1 MVAPFARRALPA
13 RVYWLAIRFS
23 KGVHFDNLSG
33 MKKKPASPPR
43 WEPGQEQR
51 ALVEG
56 LTAIGLALDEQ
67 LLLVKGEDGRAL
79 GADEFGQIFG
89 DQIKRG
95 RAAANAQLGKAL
107 YERALAGNARA
118 FRQWQNRTTGETVE
132 TRELA
137 MWIGVGI
144 DVIADMER
152 RGVVHKVAH
161 GLYPL
166 RKTVAAVVAH
176 YREIIEARGGAEA
189 IGGLVGARA
198 RLASEQA
205 DRVAM
210 CNAEMREALSVPL
223 RDVNAKLKE
232 CNQIVRTR
240 LLALPSEMA
249 PRLHACRTV
258 SWEHQT
264 TADADAC
271 PARRLNGCAKSLEAG
286 AAGLLEWLSRA
297 TGKRA

>member
-1 MVAPFARRALPA
+1 
-13 RVYWLAIRFS
+13 
-23 KGVHFDNLSG
+23 

-210 CNAEMREALSVPL
+210 CNAEMREALVPL

-258 SWEHQT
+258 LEHQT
-264 TADADAC
+264 LMRTLLCEALERMCKEFGSQRRSNGSAEP
-271 PARRLNGCAKSLEAG
+271 PARA
-286 AAGLLEWLSRA
+286 
-297 TGKRA
+297 